1 MRNATRPRPA
11 HLSTGADADRFG
23 GIDEAAPRPRACE
36 PDYSAI
42 AESAEFLDLR
52 ARLRRFVFPMS
63 AVFLVWYLGYVIAAA
78 YLPEFMGIRLV
89 GEINVG
95 LLMGIGQ
102 FVSTVLITVAYVRF
116 AERYADPVA
125 NRIKSAVDNM
135 AAAGER

>member
-23 GIDEAAPRPRACE
+23 GIDEADPSPRACA

-63 AVFLVWYLGYVIAAA
+63 AVFLIWYLGYVIAAA

-95 LLMGIGQ
+95 LLMGVGQ
-102 FVSTVLITVAYVRF
+102 FASTILITALYLRF
-116 AERYADPVA
+116 ASRQIDPRVFELHREA
-125 NRIKSAVDNM
+125 T
-135 AAAGER
+135 GEESE

>member
-1 MRNATRPRPA
+1 MRTPTAAVAARNRGNRSRTASELLPALEGRMRNATRPRPA

-63 AVFLVWYLGYVIAAA
+63 AVFLIWYLGYVIAAA
-78 YLPEFMGIRLV
+78 YLPEFMG
-89 GEINVG
+89 
-95 LLMGIGQ
+95 
-102 FVSTVLITVAYVRF
+102 
-116 AERYADPVA
+116 
-125 NRIKSAVDNM
+125 
-135 AAAGER
+135 

>member
-1 MRNATRPRPA
+1 MRNATRPRSAHPPA
-11 HLSTGADADRFG
+11 GAHVDRFG

-63 AVFLVWYLGYVIAAA
+63 AVFLIWYLGYVIAAA

-95 LLMGIGQ
+95 LLMGVGQ
-102 FVSTVLITVAYVRF
+102 FASTILITALYLRF
-116 AERYADPVA
+116 ASRQIDPRVFELHREA
-125 NRIKSAVDNM
+125 T
-135 AAAGER
+135 GEEPE